1 MGDYP
6 TDLSKNKLEDT
17 EEITVIYEGPSFENK
32 MEIGDL
38 RVQLKS
44 TESLIKD
51 LVDELY
57 KNKEISINS
66 NNIKIYVKL
75 ERSSFQEIISI
86 VLSNP
91 IVSGIISGCV
101 VALVNHLLNK
111 ENNPSIKN
119 KIENMTNNFY
129 IIENVNYVV
138 SPLHQRG
145 DKLKISFA
153 SDPNINTEVIFE
165 HKHLIDEHLK
175 QLNKG
180 AIFETFEEE
189 FFGYLSRVNI
199 DKNNFGFTLEGSNKH
214 IPVTFES
221 CLNLTDIKNILGE
234 RVKIKARVT
243 YKNTELYKLEIK
255 EYELKKIKSLNDYF

>member
-6 TDLSKNKLEDT
+6 TNLLKNKLEDA
-17 EEITVIYEGPSFENK
+17 EEITIIYEGPSFKNK
-32 MEIGDL
+32 IEIGDL

-51 LVDELY
+51 LIDELY
-57 KNKEISINS
+57 KNKQISINS

-75 ERSSFQEIISI
+75 KRSSFQEIISI

-91 IVSGIISGCV
+91 IVIGIISGCV
-101 VALVNHLLNK
+101 VALVNQLLNK
-111 ENNPSIKN
+111 KNNPPIKN

-129 IIENVNYVV
+129 IVESVNYIV

-145 DKLKISFA
+145 DKIKISSV

-165 HKHLIDEHLK
+165 HKHLIDEYLK
-175 QLNKG
+175 QLNKDS
-180 AIFETFEEE
+180 IFETFEEE

-221 CLNLTDIKNILGE
+221 RLNLTDIKNILGE
-234 RVKIKARVT
+234 RVKIKARAT
-243 YKNTELYKLEIK
+243 YKNKELYKLEIK
-255 EYELKKIKSLNDYF
+255 EYELKKRKSLNDYF